1 MSLLISILPLI
12 IIFTCLFIF
21 KLSSI
26 MTGTITFIFISM
38 FVTFKTGDFSLSFN
52 GLLDGT
58 FHAVLISSIV
68 SYVIFFGVFLFHLMN
83 ESKIIKKISE
93 EIKNL
98 TDDYVLQV
106 IILIIGISPLI
117 ESTSGF
123 GTAFLVITPILIS
136 LGVENYKAALIGI
149 LSLLAVPW
157 GALATGTKIGSE
169 LIGINIYHLGTL
181 TAILSLPTI
190 TYFLIAS
197 IYILYGKDSV
207 YKNKRKLIL
216 MPIVFSITNIVS
228 NTFIDVELSGVISS
242 MVTLFICI
250 MYISMKQKRNFISFL
265 QLLSPYILITCLIL
279 ITRIVSPI
287 DNLLKHSFVLEVSK
301 FNFQLP
307 IFYSPGF
314 WLFISCLFTIF
325 KFKISKQTIK
335 VSFIK
340 TTKQWGLFI
349 LSTTLFLSIAEIMD
363 MAGMTKNIS
372 ANMSY
377 LFGSYY
383 IFFSLLIGTL
393 GGFLTGSNT
402 GANAMFM
409 KLQVQTSNSLH
420 LPNLLIASIQNTSA
434 SNATMSTPSR
444 ITLATELYDIK
455 AQENQLLKDILK
467 ILMGSII
474 LLTIT
479 SYAVATLLHFFN

>member
-1 MSLLISILPLI
+1 MSLLIAILPII

-26 MTGTITFIFISM
+26 MTGAITFIFTAIL
-38 FVTFKTGDFSLSFN
+38 VTLKIGGFALSFN
-52 GLLDGT
+52 GLLDAT
-58 FHAVLISSIV
+58 FHGVLTSSIV

-83 ESKIIKKISE
+83 ESQIIKKLSE

-98 TDDYVLQV
+98 TDDSVLQIV
-106 IILIIGISPLI
+106 ILIVGISPLI

-136 LGVENYKAALIGI
+136 LGIENYKAVLIGI

-169 LIGINIYHLGTL
+169 LIGINIYYLGTL
-181 TAILSLPTI
+181 TAILSFPTI
-190 TYFLIAS
+190 IYFLAVS
-197 IYILYGKDSV
+197 IYLLYGKEGI
-207 YKNKRKLIL
+207 YKNKRKLVL

-228 NTFIDVELSGVISS
+228 NAVIDVELSGIISS
-242 MVTLFICI
+242 MTTIV
-250 MYISMKQKRNFISFL
+250 ISMTYAFAKQKQNFINLFH
-265 QLLSPYILITCLIL
+265 LLSPYILITCLIL
-279 ITRIVSPI
+279 ITRIVSPL

-325 KFKISKQTIK
+325 KFNISKKAIK
-335 VSFIK
+335 TSIIK
-340 TTKQWGLFI
+340 TTKQWSLFI
-349 LSTTLFLSIAEIMD
+349 LSTTLFLSLAEVMD
-363 MAGMTKNIS
+363 MANMTKIIS
-372 ANMSY
+372 VNMSY
-377 LFGSYY
+377 LTGSNY
-383 IFFSLLIGTL
+383 IFFSIVIGTL

-409 KLQVQTSNSLH
+409 KLQVQTSTTLH
-420 LPNLLIASIQNTSA
+420 LPALLIAGIQNTSA
-434 SNATMSTPSR
+434 SNATMSTLSR
-444 ITLATELYDIK
+444 ITLATELYNIK
-455 AQENQLLKDILK
+455 KQENQLLKDILK
-467 ILMGSII
+467 VLIGAVV
-474 LLTIT
+474 LLTVT
-479 SYAVATLLHFFN
+479 SYAMVALFYLFN